1 MTPVLEGYKTP
12 DGSLHNNNVT
22 VQTQNRFNSNMILVL
37 SRVFTQSVMEDIP
50 NTSTRTE
57 EGSSDATTTTI
68 SISKSVFLP
77 AESDGVDKETG
88 GGGIVVNPQDMGLT
102 SSTQAMTTKLPP
114 PPTATP
120 VTDNLTEFSVWTEDF
135 WNSSSSPSSSS
146 TSSLSLLVTTNI
158 SVVNETNASIVT
170 TLIPDEGDVS
180 CVEWEAAQ
188 HNLFQTA
195 NLFFAAAFIVP
206 RSFKQSLL
214 LLR

>member
-1 MTPVLEGYKTP
+1 
-12 DGSLHNNNVT
+12 
-22 VQTQNRFNSNMILVL
+22 MILVPF
-37 SRVFTQSVMEDIP
+37 RDFTQSVMEDIP

-57 EGSSDATTTTI
+57 EGSSDVTTTTI
-68 SISKSVFLP
+68 SIRKSVFLP

-88 GGGIVVNPQDMGLT
+88 GGGIVVTPQDMGLT
-102 SSTQAMTTKLPP
+102 SSTQTMTTKLPP
-114 PPTATP
+114 PTTATP
-120 VTDNLTEFSVWTEDF
+120 VAGNFTELSVWTEEF
-135 WNSSSSPSSSS
+135 WNSSSSP
-146 TSSLSLLVTTNI
+146 TSSLSLLVATNI
-158 SVVNETNASIVT
+158 SVVNETNVSIVT
-170 TLIPDEGDVS
+170 TLIPDDGDVS

>member
-1 MTPVLEGYKTP
+1 
-12 DGSLHNNNVT
+12 
-22 VQTQNRFNSNMILVL
+22 
-37 SRVFTQSVMEDIP
+37 MEDIP

-57 EGSSDATTTTI
+57 EGSSDVTTTTI
-68 SISKSVFLP
+68 SIRKSVFLP

-88 GGGIVVNPQDMGLT
+88 GGGIVVTPQDIGST
-102 SSTQAMTTKLPP
+102 SSTQTMTTKLPP
-114 PPTATP
+114 PTTATP
-120 VTDNLTEFSVWTEDF
+120 VASTLTELWTEEF
-135 WNSSSSPSSSS
+135 WNSSSSP
-146 TSSLSLLVTTNI
+146 TSSLSLLVTTHI
-158 SVVNETNASIVT
+158 SVVNETNVSIVT
-170 TLIPDEGDVS
+170 SLIPDEGDVS